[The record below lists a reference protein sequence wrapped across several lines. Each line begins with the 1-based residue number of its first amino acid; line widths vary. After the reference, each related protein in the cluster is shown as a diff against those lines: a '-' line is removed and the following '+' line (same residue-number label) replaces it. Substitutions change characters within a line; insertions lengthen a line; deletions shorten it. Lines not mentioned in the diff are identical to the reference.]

1 MLAVFGSYP
10 AYFYTYPG
18 PWVIHSEFLHASEA
32 GWNLRHYTAASLRFA
47 FTHSLGCLF
56 HPSTDNL
63 CVCVCEG
70 GVLRQAP
77 GTGCPCE

>member
-63 CVCVCEG
+63 CVWG
-70 GVLRQAP
+70 GGSAP
-77 GTGCPCE
+77 GPGHGVPL